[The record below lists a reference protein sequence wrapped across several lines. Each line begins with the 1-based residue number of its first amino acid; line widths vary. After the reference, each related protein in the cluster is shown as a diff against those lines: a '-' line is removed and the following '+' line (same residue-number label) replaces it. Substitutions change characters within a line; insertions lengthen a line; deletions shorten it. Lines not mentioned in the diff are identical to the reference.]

1 MIKLETG
8 GGMMVQ
14 PLSGIRVID
23 LTRVL
28 SGPFST
34 MLLADM
40 GADVVKIE
48 TPQGDT
54 VRGQGEVVNGLS
66 WYFASVNRNK
76 RSVVLDLRKDEG
88 RSVLARLLAR
98 ADVLVENFRPG
109 VLGEMGF
116 TEDRL
121 QKINPRLILAS
132 ISGYGSTGPY
142 ADRPSFD
149 FIAQA
154 MSGFMATTGEKDGA
168 PMRTG
173 APITDL
179 VAGLYCAFGVVNAI
193 RARELT
199 GRGQR
204 VEAAMVNGMV
214 SMLAYLASE
223 FFATGRTPR
232 RNGNDHPIASPYGLF
247 RTKDGDIAVAPATPE
262 ILTRFMKELGLAE
275 VLERPDL
282 KTAEQRRSARSQLDG
297 LVNDRLGAKTQ
308 DHWID
313 RLNAAGVPC
322 GKVLS
327 VAEVFDD
334 PQVKAQNMV
343 IEVDQGLRGIVRM
356 VGFPVKL
363 SDTPAR
369 LRYPSPELGAHTDE
383 VLAEAGLSQAEI
395 ASLRAKGSIGGAGR

>member
-1 MIKLETG
+1 MN
-8 GGMMVQ
+8 VQ
-14 PLSGIRVID
+14 PLTGIRVID

-54 VRGQGEVVNGLS
+54 VRGQGAGVNGLS

-76 RSVVLDLRKDEG
+76 RSVVLNLRMDEA
-88 RSVLARLLAR
+88 RTVLAKLLGC

-109 VLGEMGF
+109 VLAEMGF
-116 TEDRL
+116 TAARL
-121 QKINPRLILAS
+121 SEINPRLIIAS
-132 ISGYGSTGPY
+132 INGYGSTGPY
-142 ADRPSFD
+142 VDRPSFD

-154 MSGFMATTGEKDGA
+154 MSGFMATTGERDGA
-168 PMRTG
+168 PMRAG

-193 RARELT
+193 RAREVT

-223 FFATGRTPR
+223 YLATGQTPE
-232 RNGNDHPIASPYGLF
+232 RNGNDHAIASPYGLF
-247 RTKDGDIAVAPATPE
+247 RAKDGNIAVAPATPE
-262 ILTRFMKELGLAE
+262 ILARFMKELGLAGI
-275 VLERPDL
+275 LNRPDM
-282 KTAEQRRSARSQLDG
+282 KTAEQRRVARPELNA
-297 LVNDRLGAKTQ
+297 LVNQRLSGNTQ
-308 DHWID
+308 DHWIE
-313 RLNAAGVPC
+313 RLNKAGVPC

-327 VAEVFDD
+327 VAEVFAD
-334 PQVKAQNMV
+334 PQVKAQDMV
-343 IEVDQGLRGIVRM
+343 IEVDQGPRGIVRM

-369 LRYPSPELGAHTDE
+369 LRHPAPELGAHTDE
-383 VLAEAGLSQAEI
+383 VLAEVGLSEEAIAE
-395 ASLRAKGSIGGAGR
+395 LRARKCVG

>member
-1 MIKLETG
+1 MD
-8 GGMMVQ
+8 VQ
-14 PLSGIRVID
+14 PLSGIRVVD

-28 SGPFST
+28 AGPFAT

-48 TPQGDT
+48 TPQGDA
-54 VRGQGEVVNGLS
+54 VRSQGEIVSGLS
-66 WYFASVNRNK
+66 WYFASFNRNK
-76 RSVVLDLRKDEG
+76 RSVVLDLRRDEG
-88 RSVLARLLAR
+88 KAVLAKLLER

-109 VLGEMGF
+109 VLADMGF
-116 TEDRL
+116 TEARL
-121 QKINPRLILAS
+121 HDINPQLIVAS
-132 ISGYGSTGPY
+132 VNGYGSTGPY
-142 ADRPSFD
+142 ANRPSFD

-154 MSGFMATTGEKDGA
+154 MSGFMATTGDGGA
-168 PMRTG
+168 PMRAG

-204 VEAAMVNGMV
+204 VEAALVNGMV

-223 FFATGRTPR
+223 YFSTGRSPQGT
-232 RNGNDHPIASPYGLF
+232 GNDHPIASPYGLF
-247 RTKDGDIAVAPATPE
+247 KAKDGDLAIAPATSE
-262 ILTRFMKELGLAE
+262 TLTRFMKELGLAA
-275 VLERPDL
+275 VLDRPDMQ
-282 KTAEQRRSARSQLDG
+282 TAEQRRLARPELNA
-297 LVNDRLGAKTQ
+297 LINERLSTDTQ
-308 DHWID
+308 EHWIE

-327 VAEVFDD
+327 VAEVFED
-334 PQVKAQNMV
+334 PQVKSQDMV
-343 IEVDQGLRGIVRM
+343 LEVDHGPRGIVRM

-369 LRYPSPELGAHTDE
+369 LRHPSPELGAHTEE
-383 VLAEAGLSQAEI
+383 VLKEAGFSEVEI
-395 ASLRAKGSIGGAGR
+395 ADLRARKSIDRSKS

>member
-1 MIKLETG
+1 MTI
-8 GGMMVQ
+8 Q
-14 PLSGIRVID
+14 PLTGIRVVD

-54 VRGQGEVVNGLS
+54 VRSAGAAINGFS
-66 WYFASVNRNK
+66 WYFASFNRNK
-76 RSVVLDLRKDEG
+76 RSVVLDLRKPEG
-88 RSVLARLLAR
+88 KEVLARLIKS

-109 VLGEMGF
+109 VLAEMGF
-116 TEDRL
+116 DEARL
-121 QKINPRLILAS
+121 EALNPRLIVAS
-132 ISGYGSTGPY
+132 INGYGSTGPY
-142 ADRPSFD
+142 VDRPSFD

-154 MSGFMATTGEKDGA
+154 MSGFMATTGEKNGP
-168 PMRTG
+168 PMRAG

-179 VAGLYCAFGVVNAI
+179 IAGLYCAFGVVNAI

-223 FFATGRTPR
+223 YFATGKDPE

-247 RTKDGDIAVAPATPE
+247 TTKDGDIAIAPASRE
-262 ILTRFMKELGLAE
+262 ILARLLKELGLSD
-275 VLERPDL
+275 VLARPDL
-282 KTAEQRRSARSQLDG
+282 QTEAQRRAARPELNAM
-297 LVNDRLGAKTQ
+297 VNQKLAENTQ
-308 DHWID
+308 DYWID
-313 RLNAAGVPC
+313 RLNAAGVPS

-327 VAEVFDD
+327 VGEVLGD
-334 PQVKAQNMV
+334 PQIAAQEMV
-343 IEVDQGLRGIVRM
+343 IDVDHGPRGVVRM
-356 VGFPVKL
+356 TGFPVKL

-369 LRYPSPELGAHTDE
+369 IRHPAPELGAHGDDI
-383 VLAEAGLSQAEI
+383 LKEAGYTADEI
-395 ASLRAKGSIGGAGR
+395 AALRAGKCLG

>member
-1 MIKLETG
+1 MN
-8 GGMMVQ
+8 VQ
-14 PLSGIRVID
+14 PLTGIRVID

-54 VRGQGEVVNGLS
+54 VRSQGEVVAGLS
-66 WYFASVNRNK
+66 WYFASFNRNK

-88 RSVLARLLAR
+88 KAVLAKLLER

-109 VLGEMGF
+109 VLADMGF
-116 TEDRL
+116 TGARL
-121 QKINPRLILAS
+121 NAINPRLIVAS
-132 ISGYGSTGPY
+132 INGYGSTGPY
-142 ADRPSFD
+142 VDRPSFD

-168 PMRTG
+168 PMRAG

-223 FFATGRTPR
+223 YLSTGRTPH
-232 RNGNDHPIASPYGLF
+232 RNGNDHAIASPYGLF
-247 RTKDGDIAVAPATPE
+247 RAKDGDIAVAPATPE
-262 ILTRFMKELGLAE
+262 ILVRFVQELGLAD
-275 VLERPDL
+275 VLDRPDM
-282 KTAEQRRSARSQLDG
+282 KTAEQRRAARPELNALIDQ
-297 LVNDRLGAKTQ
+297 RLSTNTQ
-308 DHWID
+308 EYWIE

-334 PQVKAQNMV
+334 PQVKAQDMV
-343 IEVDQGLRGIVRM
+343 IEVDQGPRGIVRM

-369 LRYPSPELGAHTDE
+369 LRHPSPELGAHTDE
-383 VLAEAGLSQAEI
+383 VLAEAGLSEEEI
-395 ASLRAKGSIGGAGR
+395 AGLRARKSIGGSAH